1 MKKAQ
6 RFTDF
11 SREGIAGLIESKD
24 SKNTQLVTKTALNT
38 FRAFC
43 GEKHPDKTQDFAK
56 ISKEEL
62 NELLV
67 DFHPNARKKT
77 PEVTTR
83 SQLFQVFGLAYND
96 ETLTSFPTHFLN
108 SQIKS
113 LKLSWLNVND
123 RVSPKLNIMNQY

>member
-1 MKKAQ
+1 MEKVQ
-6 RFTDF
+6 RFADL
-11 SREGIAGLIESKD
+11 SREEIAGPIEGKD

-43 GEKHPDKTQDFAK
+43 EEKHPDKTQDFEK

-67 DFHPNARKKT
+67 DFYPNARKKL
-77 PEVTTR
+77 EDTTR

-96 ETLTSFPTHFLN
+96 ILC
-108 SQIKS
+108 
-113 LKLSWLNVND
+113 
-123 RVSPKLNIMNQY
+123 